1 MILDLRRFIEKER
14 PIWDE
19 LDLLLRQMENDPGA
33 KLSLADAER
42 AHYLYERTSSALVR
56 ITTFAAEP
64 TLVAF
69 LQSLVARGYSE
80 LNDNRARGRQFS
92 FKTWFLTTFPL
103 TFRRYR
109 RYFWFALLLT
119 LVGALFGGAA
129 LTFDPQ
135 AKSVLLGP
143 FPHLLGDPAERVH
156 QEEHSSANQLNGE
169 HTTFSAYL
177 MTHNARVALLSLAL
191 GMTWAIGTIIL
202 VFYNGVVLGAVIA
215 DYIRSGQSLF
225 LAGWL
230 LPHGVIEIPAI
241 LIASQAGLLL
251 GQALIGWGSD
261 QTIGQRLRQISTPLV
276 TLVCGGCFL
285 LIWAGIVESF
295 LSQYHAPV
303 VPYFAKISFG
313 VLELVLLV
321 FYLGFSGTN
330 ARDKSNKNDPPI
342 TQTPQISSKV

>member
-1 MILDLRRFIEKER
+1 MILDLRRFIERER
-14 PIWDE
+14 PVWDE
-19 LDLLLRQMENDPGA
+19 LDSLLRRMENDPAA
-33 KLSLADAER
+33 KLTFAEAER

-69 LQSLVARGYSE
+69 LQALVARAYSE
-80 LNDNRARGRQFS
+80 FNDNRARARQLRL
-92 FKTWFLTTFPL
+92 KTWLFTTFPQ

-119 LVGALFGGAA
+119 SAGALFGGAA

-135 AKSVLLGP
+135 AKSILLGA
-143 FPHLLGDPAERVH
+143 FPHLLGNPADRVH
-156 QEEHSSANQLNGE
+156 QEEHSTANQLEGE

-177 MTHNARVALLSLAL
+177 MTHNARVALASLAL
-191 GMTWAIGTIIL
+191 GMTWAIGTVIL
-202 VFYNGVVLGAVIA
+202 VFYNGVILGAVIA
-215 DYIRSGQSLF
+215 DYVRAGQSVF

-251 GQALIGWGSD
+251 GQAFIGWGSD
-261 QTIGQRLRQISTPLV
+261 QTIGQRLRQISNPMV
-276 TLVCGGCFL
+276 TLVCGACLL
-285 LIWAGIVESF
+285 LIWAGLVESF
-295 LSQYHAPV
+295 LSQYHQPA

-313 VLELVLLV
+313 ILELVLLI
-321 FYLGFSGTN
+321 FYLGFSGRGGKDT
-330 ARDKSNKNDPPI
+330 APPA
-342 TQTPQISSKV
+342 

>member
-1 MILDLRRFIEKER
+1 MILDLRKFIERER

-19 LDLLLRQMENDPGA
+19 LDKLLRKLEDDPA
-33 KLSLADAER
+33 ARLTLADAER

-64 TLVAF
+64 TLITF
-69 LQSLVARGYSE
+69 LQALVARAYSE
-80 LNDNRARGRQFS
+80 LNDNRARARRFRLRTWLFTS
-92 FKTWFLTTFPL
+92 FPR
-103 TFRRYR
+103 TFRQYQ

-119 LVGALFGGAA
+119 VTGGLFGGAA
-129 LTFDPQ
+129 IGLDPR
-135 AKSVLLGP
+135 AKSILLGQ
-143 FPHLLGDPAERVH
+143 FPHLLGNPAERVRE
-156 QEEHSSANQLNGE
+156 EEHSTKSRLEGE

-177 MTHNARVALLSLAL
+177 MTHNARVALASLAL

-202 VFYNGVVLGAVIA
+202 VFYNGLILGAVIV
-215 DYIRSGQSLF
+215 DYIRAGQSVF

-261 QTIGQRLRQISTPLV
+261 QTIGQRLRQISNPLV
-276 TLVCGGCFL
+276 TLICGACL
-285 LIWAGIVESF
+285 LLVWAGIVESF

-303 VPYFAKISFG
+303 LPYFLKISFG
-313 VLELVLLV
+313 LLELALLT
-321 FYLGFSGTN
+321 FYLGFSGRSSRG
-330 ARDKSNKNDPPI
+330 AL
-342 TQTPQISSKV
+342 ISSS